1 MLACELRSSWSDSA
15 VRGGIGGELL
25 LTEMVSRVVENAWCW
40 LSVGVVELNLDK
52 LSLLDGSSIVTA
64 VLSVLS
70 VKVLSSGTGMNMSM
84 VRGGSGGPTSK

>member
-1 MLACELRSSWSDSA
+1 MIACELRSSWSDSA
-15 VRGGIGGELL
+15 VRGGIGGESL
-25 LTEMVSRVVENAWCW
+25 LTEMVSRLVENAWCW
-40 LSVGVVELNLDK
+40 LSVGVSELNLDK

-64 VLSVLS
+64 VLLLS